1 MSNAIFIDPAARWHK
16 AADAPAKS
24 SAVRKLA
31 WTAVAFVVG
40 VGLFVGVAVTAG
52 GLAFYAFATETSLG
66 SVAVAKP
73 LPSAT
78 RQLATTISIPPAPT
92 VAAAVPSASAPA
104 LAAPRPSR
112 AKAKTVAVAE
122 RQPKPAE
129 PVQAQDAP
137 PIDASDLPPSESAL
151 APSPVGRVS
160 SLDVAPAETRTVD
173 SASLGAP
180 VSLLPR

>member
-1 MSNAIFIDPAARWHK
+1 MSNAIFVDPAARWHK

-24 SAVRKLA
+24 SAIRKLA

-40 VGLFVGVAVTAG
+40 VGLFVGVAVTVG

-66 SVAVAKP
+66 SIAVAKP

-78 RQLATTISIPPAPT
+78 RQLAIPKSVPTAPT
-92 VAAAVPSASAPA
+92 VAAAIPSAPA
-104 LAAPRPSR
+104 PAFVAQPKR
-112 AKAKTVAVAE
+112 KAIAVAE

-129 PVQAQDAP
+129 PAQAQDAP
-137 PIDASDLPPSESAL
+137 PIDASDLPPPESAL